1 MTGGNVLLALRCHTV
16 QQHRQILDFRGLK
29 QEAKNKNWEMKW
41 MSLERTME
49 KIDMNLLFWNGLF
62 FQSSLE
68 V

>member
-1 MTGGNVLLALRCHTV
+1 
-16 QQHRQILDFRGLK
+16 
-29 QEAKNKNWEMKW
+29 MKW